1 MNERLREAPC
11 GFISI
16 DRNGYITEVN
26 NTFLEWM
33 GFKQENL
40 IGKHFESL
48 LSTGN
53 KLIFHSYFYPNINL
67 HGYVEELFI
76 NLRNQNGEAIPYL
89 MNARHVKQDS
99 IEMIDCI
106 FVQMKK
112 RIDYELELRKTKK
125 QMEEAYIEKNIAFA
139 KLEQIYLEIEK
150 KQIELM
156 EINSGLVEI
165 SNTDKLTGIPNRR
178 FFQQKLEEQIGCYHK
193 EQKVFSL
200 LIIDIDH
207 FKKVNDTYGHHI
219 GDMALIKLANILKS
233 QVRPTD
239 IPARF
244 GGEEFTIILPHTDVE
259 EAITISQNMN
269 QKVAQAEWN
278 EIGSLTISLGAAT
291 FTKKDTEES
300 IIENADQALY
310 SSKKMGRNRA
320 THYRDLS

>member
-1 MNERLREAPC
+1 MDERLREAPC

-16 DRNGYITEVN
+16 DRNGYMIEVN

-33 GFKQENL
+33 GLKQENL
-40 IGKHFESL
+40 VGKHFDFL
-48 LSTGN
+48 LTTGN
-53 KLIFHSYFYPNINL
+53 KLIFHSYFFPNINL

-76 NLRNQNGEAIPYL
+76 NLRNQNGESIPYL
-89 MNARHVKQDS
+89 MNARRVEQGS

-106 FVQMKK
+106 LVQMKK
-112 RIDYELELRKTKK
+112 RIDYELELRTTKK
-125 QMEEAYIEKNIAFA
+125 QMEEAYIEKNLAFA

-178 FFQQKLEEQIGCYHK
+178 FFQEKLEEQIECYRK
-193 EQKVFSL
+193 EQKTFSL

-207 FKKVNDTYGHHI
+207 FKKVNDTYGHQI
-219 GDMALIKLANILKS
+219 GDIVLVKLANILKN
-233 QVRPTD
+233 QARPED

-244 GGEEFTIILPHTDVE
+244 GGEEFTIILPNTDVE
-259 EAITISQNMN
+259 EAIAIAQNII
-269 QKVAQAEWN
+269 QKVELAEWK
-278 EIGSLTISLGAAT
+278 ETGSLTISIGAAT

-300 IIENADQALY
+300 IVKNADQALY
-310 SSKKMGRNRA
+310 SSKETGRNRA
-320 THYRDLS
+320 THFKELF